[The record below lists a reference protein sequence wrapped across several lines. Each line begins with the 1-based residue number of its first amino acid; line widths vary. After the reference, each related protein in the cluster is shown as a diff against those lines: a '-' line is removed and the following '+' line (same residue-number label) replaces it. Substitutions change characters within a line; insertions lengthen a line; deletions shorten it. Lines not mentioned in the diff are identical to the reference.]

1 MITKKKL
8 YGFLMFS
15 EGREKVHWEQM
26 VYGLSLSLNQIWP
39 WLPFLHLECNVVHII
54 YFTTNLR
61 GKLYSEL

>member
-1 MITKKKL
+1 
-8 YGFLMFS
+8 MFS
-15 EGREKVHWEQM
+15 EGRERVHWEQM